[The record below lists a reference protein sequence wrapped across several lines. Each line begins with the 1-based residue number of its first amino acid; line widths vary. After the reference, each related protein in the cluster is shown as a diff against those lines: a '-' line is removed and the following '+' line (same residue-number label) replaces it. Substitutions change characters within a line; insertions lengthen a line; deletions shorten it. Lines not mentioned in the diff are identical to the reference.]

1 MSRFERQRD
10 RIDGAS
16 NGLPAKDREK
26 KPTLFLG
33 CGEIG
38 QVKRNCPKEI
48 AEKDSKSPTEIKEK
62 IQSRRHATTAE
73 RKDTWHDSVALR

>member
-48 AEKDSKSPTEIKEK
+48 AEKDSKSPTEIRKRFKVEDMLQLQKE
-62 IQSRRHATTAE
+62 RTHGTT
-73 RKDTWHDSVALR
+73 V